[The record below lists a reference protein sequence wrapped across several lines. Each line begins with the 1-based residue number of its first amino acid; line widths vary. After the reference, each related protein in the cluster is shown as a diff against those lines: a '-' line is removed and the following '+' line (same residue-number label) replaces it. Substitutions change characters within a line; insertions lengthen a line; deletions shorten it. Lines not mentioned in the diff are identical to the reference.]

1 MLSCHSMQSS
11 AVRLFASVYVHYVQS
26 AQCLPKRLPGLGVAP
41 RLYEYCTSTDAR
53 IRQPDL
59 RSNSRCL
66 PTSQLGLV
74 PTGRTTSSVRFR
86 HTSPTVVNMPSGAI
100 ARANFPR
107 DRLGRVLWATSV
119 VRLRYVIC
127 GLGPREDLACG
138 IPTGVAG
145 TRWQHFV
152 LGFGSGA
159 LGLLRGKAFTSD
171 EAQGQF
177 TAELPLRI
185 WCAGVEPTTWIGEH
199 GPIHRPAGPRPGPST
214 RKPKSECEAVR
225 KKTTSS
231 STCFALPGH
240 ATPCQARA
248 VGRGAAGLKGGVQGS
263 PLAMVSQGTRSCPSQ
278 VQ

>member
-1 MLSCHSMQSS
+1 MYAAPPAGSISYTADVKSSIHALVHAGLNAVLSCYSRQSS
-11 AVRLFASVYVHYVQS
+11 AVRLFAVVYVHYVQS

-41 RLYEYCTSTDAR
+41 STSTSTVCTDAR

-86 HTSPTVVNMPSGAI
+86 HTSPTVVNMPLGAI

-138 IPTGVAG
+138 IPTGVAARAG
-145 TRWQHFV
+145 NISF
-152 LGFGSGA
+152 
-159 LGLLRGKAFTSD
+159 LGLGL
-171 EAQGQF
+171 
-177 TAELPLRI
+177 ELWGSCGARRL
-185 WCAGVEPTTWIGEH
+185 
-199 GPIHRPAGPRPGPST
+199 PRM
-214 RKPKSECEAVR
+214 R
-225 KKTTSS
+225 
-231 STCFALPGH
+231 
-240 ATPCQARA
+240 
-248 VGRGAAGLKGGVQGS
+248 LKGSSQRSFHCGCGVQ
-263 PLAMVSQGTRSCPSQ
+263 A
-278 VQ
+278 